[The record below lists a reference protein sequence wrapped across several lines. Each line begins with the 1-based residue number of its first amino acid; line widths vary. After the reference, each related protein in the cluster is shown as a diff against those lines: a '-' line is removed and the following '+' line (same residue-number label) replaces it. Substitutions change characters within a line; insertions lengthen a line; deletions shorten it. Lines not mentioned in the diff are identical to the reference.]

1 MWRMAEVPRWI
12 GIDIGTQGV
21 RATVLDGACAIV
33 GSGAAPLEGRRSEG
47 RHEQSAEAW
56 WAAIHQALGLAL
68 SGIRRDTIQALA
80 IAATSGTIVLVDATG
95 RPISPGVMYDDTR
108 GAPYV
113 DAVNTAGAEQWLAM
127 GFARMQPA
135 WALPKLLSLMREP
148 GQRRGFRVL
157 HQADY
162 VAERLAGHPVATD
175 TSQALKTGCDLDQVA
190 WPAAVFDA
198 LGIDTAWMPSLVAPG
213 AILGQVSPAA
223 AEELGL
229 PGGVAIVAGMTDS
242 CAAQLGAGAVAPGEW
257 NSVLGTTLAFK
268 GVAAR
273 RVTDPAGVLYS
284 HRGLDGQWLPGG
296 ASSSGAGI
304 VAERLRGRD
313 LGSLESSAAAA
324 VTPDLFTYPLAGRG
338 ERFPFVEPD
347 AVAFSSREFVGDA
360 EALAAIMMG
369 VAYVERLCFEM
380 LERLGLPVEGAI
392 TMTGGATVNK
402 RWTQLRADVLGREA
416 IVPAQSGAALG
427 MALLAG
433 SAVSNE
439 PLASLSAGCFRQR
452 ARFAPSQSRVNEFDE
467 GYQAFLDA
475 LGTRGWLPKQESH
488 Q

>member
-1 MWRMAEVPRWI
+1 MK
-12 GIDIGTQGV
+12 
-21 RATVLDGACAIV
+21 TVESSA
-33 GSGAAPLEGRRSEG
+33 AAPRRS
-47 RHEQSAEAW
+47 RAEAW
-56 WAAIHQALGLAL
+56 WDAVCRALGQAL
-68 SGIRRDTIQALA
+68 SGLRRDTIQALA
-80 IAATSGTIVLVDATG
+80 IAATSGTIVLVDTAG
-95 RPISPGVMYDDTR
+95 QPISPGVMYDDTR

-113 DAVNTAGAEQWLAM
+113 DEVNAAGEAQWQAM
-127 GFARMQPA
+127 GYARMQPA
-135 WALPKLLSLMREP
+135 WALPKLLSLLREP
-148 GQRRGFRVL
+148 GLGTGFRVL

-175 TSQALKTGCDLDQVA
+175 TSQALKTGCDLDQIA

-198 LGIDTAWMPSLVAPG
+198 LGIDMAWMPPLVAPG
-213 AILGQVSPAA
+213 TVIGQVAPSV
-223 AEELGL
+223 AEKLGL
-229 PGGVAIVAGMTDS
+229 PAGVAIVAGMTDS

-313 LGSLESSAAAA
+313 LGLLETPAAAA
-324 VTPDLFTYPLAGRG
+324 LSPDLFTYPLAGRG
-338 ERFPFVEPD
+338 ERFPFVEPH
-347 AVAFSSREFVGDA
+347 AVAFSSREPAGDA

-369 VAYVERLCFEM
+369 LAYVERLCFEM
-380 LERLGLPVEGAI
+380 VEGLGLPVEGGI
-392 TMTGGATVNK
+392 TMTGGATAN
-402 RWTQLRADVLGREA
+402 RDWTQLRADVLGREA

-433 SAVSNE
+433 AAVSNE
-439 PLASLSAGCFRQR
+439 PLAALSARCRRER
-452 ARFAPSQSRVNEFDE
+452 AHFVPAQSRASELDE
-467 GYQAFLDA
+467 GYRAFRHA
-475 LGTRGWLPKQESH
+475 LVARGWLPQQESRG
-488 Q
+488 

>member
-1 MWRMAEVPRWI
+1 MAEAPRWI

-21 RATVLDGACAIV
+21 RATVLSEAAEII

-56 WAAIHQALGLAL
+56 WTAARQALGQAL
-68 SGIRRDTIQALA
+68 TGLRRDTIQALA
-80 IAATSGTIVLVDATG
+80 IAATSGTIVLVDAVG
-95 RPISPGVMYDDTR
+95 RPVSPGVMYDDTR

-113 DAVNTAGAEQWLAM
+113 DAVNAAGAEQWQAM
-127 GFARMQPA
+127 GYARMQPA

-148 GQRRGFRVL
+148 GLGTGVRVL

-162 VAERLAGHPVATD
+162 VAERLAGSPVATD
-175 TSQALKTGCDLDQVA
+175 TSQALKTGCDLDRLV
-190 WPAAVFDA
+190 WPADVLDA
-198 LGIDTAWMPSLVAPG
+198 LGIDTAWMPPLVVPG
-213 AILGQVSPAA
+213 TIIGQVSPSA

-229 PGGVAIVAGMTDS
+229 PAGMAIVAGMTDS

-268 GVAAR
+268 GVAER

-304 VAERLRGRD
+304 VTERLRGRD
-313 LGSLESSAAAA
+313 LGLLGLPAAAA
-324 VTPDLFTYPLAGRG
+324 LAPDLFTYPLAGRG
-338 ERFPFVEPD
+338 ERFPFVEPG
-347 AVAFSSREFVGDA
+347 AVAFSSREPGSDA

-369 VAYVERLCFEM
+369 LAYVERLCFEM
-380 LERLGLPVEGAI
+380 IESLGLPVEGAV
-392 TMTGGATVNK
+392 TMTGGATSNAH
-402 RWTQLRADVLGREA
+402 WTQLRADVLGREA
-416 IVPAQSGAALG
+416 VVPARSGAALG

-433 SAVSNE
+433 AAVSDE
-439 PLASLSAGCFRQR
+439 PLAALSARCPRQR
-452 ARFAPSQSRVNEFDE
+452 ARFAPAQSR
-467 GYQAFLDA
+467 A
-475 LGTRGWLPKQESH
+475 
-488 Q
+488 